1 MDSEGIKER
10 FMTNMWL
17 LFSEGL
23 ATEALYNICTRPTMG
38 LFRKAFLD
46 LLLPDTEEGFDD
58 YSVRINADHDGTV
71 VSLEIHAEKQVIFIE
86 PKFFGSAE
94 DCISSRTAI
103 LRKEYPLF
111 DQRILCILSMIDR
124 QGEIEKA
131 NTTGGAS
138 DVAVEIRYLLWAEV
152 LAAFVEARKGSESSA
167 GEADTELES
176 PRLDD
181 GWHQKTAK
189 GLEEADDHVQ
199 R

>member
-46 LLLPDTEEGFDD
+46 LLLPDAEEGFDD
-58 YSVRINADHDGTV
+58 YSVRINADHGGTV
-71 VSLEIHAEKQVIFIE
+71 VSLEIQAEKQVIFIE

-111 DQRILCILSMIDR
+111 DQRILCILATIDR
-124 QGEIEKA
+124 QGEAEKA
-131 NTTGGAS
+131 NMIGGNS
-138 DVAVEIRYLLWAEV
+138 DVAVEVRYLPWAKV
-152 LAAFVEARKGSESSA
+152 LAAFVEARKGSEASA

-176 PRLDD
+176 PRFDD

-189 GLEEADDHVQ
+189 GLEEADDQVQ